1 MFKEVRGMD
10 SAICKLAH
18 DRYYYRECVWK
29 VRFEESFCGWQAR
42 CSYYVSG
49 DDSCYFCYVCV
60 WENIF
65 DLNFNF
71 SRGHQQQLLCSLYMQ
86 HIGQWD
92 IQEQPERSTSSGQ
105 ES

>member
-49 DDSCYFCYVCV
+49 DDSCYFYYVCV

-65 DLNFNF
+65 ET
-71 SRGHQQQLLCSLYMQ
+71 
-86 HIGQWD
+86 I
-92 IQEQPERSTSSGQ
+92 ETSSVCQ
-105 ES
+105 STLIIQLSKPRSVFRMI